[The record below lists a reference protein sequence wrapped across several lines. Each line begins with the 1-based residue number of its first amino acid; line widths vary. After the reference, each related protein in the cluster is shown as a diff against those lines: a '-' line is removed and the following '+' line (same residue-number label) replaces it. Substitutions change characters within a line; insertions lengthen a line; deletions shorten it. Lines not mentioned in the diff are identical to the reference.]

1 MTTKVR
7 IPTAISIASSL
18 VALGSALPALAS
30 DQSAF
35 FWKELQKTDGVS
47 LPQTVVPMN
56 ANAFDGEDKF
66 AVAEPDWFAT
76 ERQKTEGYRDERAMA
91 SESVARREGER
102 EEAQR
107 RAAK

>member
-18 VALGSALPALAS
+18 VALGSAFPALAS

-35 FWKELQKTDGVS
+35 FWKELQRTDGVS
-47 LPQTVVPMN
+47 LQQTVVALN
-56 ANAFDGEDKF
+56 AYAFNGEDRF
-66 AVAEPDWFAT
+66 AVAKPDWFAT
-76 ERQKTEGYRDERAMA
+76 ERQRTEGYRHERAIA
-91 SESVARREGER
+91 SESMARGEGKR